1 MYFQAAWG
9 GGLLLSQKHRISR
22 FHGVERAHSVTWNPH
37 KLMGTL
43 LQCSTFHVRETHL
56 LEKCNHMN
64 AEYLF
69 MTDKF
74 YDTSYDTGDR
84 VIQCGRHNDIFK
96 LWLQWRAR
104 GEKGFEARV
113 DRFMELA
120 QYEVTKIKEMSDKFY
135 LLMEPELVNVCFW
148 YIPKRFRH
156 VPHTPEKEEELARL
170 CPIIKERM
178 MKAGT
183 LMVGYQRDG
192 KVPNFFRTIISQD
205 AITEKDIDFML
216 NEIDRLGEDL

>member
-1 MYFQAAWG
+1 
-9 GGLLLSQKHRISR
+9 
-22 FHGVERAHSVTWNPH
+22 
-37 KLMGTL
+37 MGTT
-43 LQCSTFHVRETHL
+43 LQCSTFHVRENGL
-56 LEKCNHMN
+56 LEDCNRMT

-74 YDTSYDTGDR
+74 YDTRYDTGDR

-104 GEKGFEARV
+104 GESGFEARV
-113 DRFMELA
+113 NRLMELA
-120 QYEVTKIKEMSDKFY
+120 QYQVKKLKEMSDKFY
-135 LLMEPELVNVCFW
+135 LLMEPEFVNVCFW
-148 YIPKRFRH
+148 YIPERFRH
-156 VPHTPEKEEELARL
+156 MPHGPEREEELARL

-192 KVPNFFRTIISQD
+192 KVPNFFRSIISQD
-205 AITEKDIDFML
+205 AIQEKDIDFML
-216 NEIDRLGEDL
+216 HEFDRLGKDL

>member
-1 MYFQAAWG
+1 MA
-9 GGLLLSQKHRISR
+9 
-22 FHGVERAHSVTWNPH
+22 GVERANSVTWNPH
-37 KLMGTL
+37 KLMGTT
-43 LQCSTFHVRETHL
+43 LQCSTFHVREDGL
-56 LEKCNHMN
+56 LEDCNRMT

-74 YDTSYDTGDR
+74 YDTRYDTGDR

-96 LWLQWRAR
+96 LWLAWRAR
-104 GEKGFEARV
+104 GEAGYEARV
-113 DRFMELA
+113 NRLMELA
-120 QYEVTKIKEMSDKFY
+120 QYQVKRIKSMPDKFV
-135 LLMEPELVNVCFW
+135 LLMEPEYVNVCFW
-148 YIPKRFRH
+148 YIPRRFRSMK
-156 VPHTPEKEEELARL
+156 PGPQRKEEMARL

-192 KVPNFFRTIISQD
+192 KVPNFFRSIISQD

-216 NEIDRLGEDL
+216 DEIHRLGDDL